1 MGAVYAFLPSGSF
14 DGNALWANIA
24 LPAYNIIK
32 LFSVIT
38 KINKGLKTL
47 RYLIFS
53 TVGRIVR
60 HGNRTILKLFCGNK
74 KYDLFLYLQEKC
86 LIL

>member
-38 KINKGLKTL
+38 GINRSLKTL

-60 HGNRTILKLFCGNK
+60 HGNRTILKLFCSDK
-74 KYDLFLYLQEKC
+74 KYDLFLYLKEKC
-86 LIL
+86 LII